1 MDLDQ
6 DGDNDIVTKLKSNQV
21 LAWCQNNG
29 KGEFAAPQQIEDLQ
43 NLFSYANGL
52 EVSDLDGDKLP
63 EIVTTIYPGHLVWYK
78 NKGGGTFSTS
88 TRVSTNNL
96 PWSISNY
103 RLVDI
108 DRDQDKDIIVVV
120 AYHLFLLFEN
130 DGTGKFVEKQLINDL
145 EEPTILD
152 LKIED
157 MDGDGDMDIL
167 AGTENYGGL
176 VIWYQ
181 NDGKQHFIKQTIY
194 PG

>member
-1 MDLDQ
+1 M
-6 DGDNDIVTKLKSNQV
+6 
-21 LAWCQNNG
+21 
-29 KGEFAAPQQIEDLQ
+29 
-43 NLFSYANGL
+43 
-52 EVSDLDGDKLP
+52 
-63 EIVTTIYPGHLVWYK
+63 
-78 NKGGGTFSTS
+78 
-88 TRVSTNNL
+88 
-96 PWSISNY
+96 
-103 RLVDI
+103 VDI